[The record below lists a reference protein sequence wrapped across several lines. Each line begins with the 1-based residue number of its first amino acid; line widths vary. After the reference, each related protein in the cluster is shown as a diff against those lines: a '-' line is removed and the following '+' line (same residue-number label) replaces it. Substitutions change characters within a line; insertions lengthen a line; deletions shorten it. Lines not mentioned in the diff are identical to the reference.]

1 MDIEKYFTGFF
12 SLFSSSG
19 NKRKIK
25 QSQFEKEE
33 KNDAL
38 NIGFLKI
45 NIDMQSQFYQINILK
60 FLNKWKTHLGII
72 VLISLILAS
81 IFSGSMFITPKFK
94 SFGIVYPSNIS
105 SYSDESETEQ
115 MLQILQSG
123 DIRDSV
129 IHKFNLAKHYEIDSS
144 YKFFVSTIIWEYSQN
159 VKVNKTPYEGIN
171 IEVMDKDPK
180 IACDM
185 VNAII
190 YFYNKKVR
198 RLHEEKFSEVVQ
210 LYERSMAKKREYI
223 DSLEKRFVELSTTY
237 GLLDYGNQSREVA
250 RGYLRTIDGSASH
263 INTKE
268 VLRLKENIEQK
279 GGEFLLLQ
287 SLIQN
292 ESGKFSELTREYE
305 KAYMNFDRKF
315 SYTNVIT
322 EPIVADKKSYPV
334 RWLIVA
340 ISALAT
346 FFVAFIAIMIF
357 ENYKGMTQKQ

>member
-1 MDIEKYFTGFF
+1 MGAFK
-12 SLFSSSG
+12 LFSS
-19 NKRKIK
+19 KRADF
-25 QSQFEKEE
+25 SSKEQQITIE
-33 KNDAL
+33 DKL
-38 NIGFLKI
+38 GTEQKGFFKI
-45 NIDMQSQFYQINILK
+45 NIDMQNQFYQINILK
-60 FLNKWKTHLGII
+60 FLNKWKIHLGVI
-72 VLISLILAS
+72 VLIAVILSA
-81 IFSGSMFITPKFK
+81 IFSGSWFITPKFK
-94 SFGIVYPSNIS
+94 SFAIVYPSNIS
-105 SYSDESETEQ
+105 PYSDESETEQ
-115 MLQILQSG
+115 MLQILQSS

-129 IHKFNLAKHYEIDSS
+129 IKRFNLDKHYDIDRS
-144 YKFFVSTIIWEYSQN
+144 YKYYVSTINLEYSQN

-171 IEVMDKDPK
+171 IEVLDKDPK

-198 RLHEEKFSEVVQ
+198 GLHEEKFIEVVR
-210 LYERSMAKKREYI
+210 LFERSLAKKQQYI
-223 DSLEKRFVELSTTY
+223 DSLETRFVEMSTTY
-237 GLLDYGNQSREVA
+237 GLLDYGNQSREIA
-250 RGYLRTIDGSASH
+250 RGYLRTIDGSSAQ

-292 ESGKFSELTREYE
+292 EAGKFSELKREYE
-305 KAYMNFDRKF
+305 KAYMNYDRKF

-322 EPIVADKKSYPV
+322 EPYIADKKAYPV

-346 FFVAFIAIMIF
+346 FFVSFIVIMIF
-357 ENYKGMTQKQ
+357 ENYKGMVKNG